1 VYRDLGRLRSNPGN
15 YHDDP
20 TFANEQRTLPDVW
33 VARCGREIDALR
45 TCLFHARATQRLM
58 SFSLYTREELDRQ
71 AYKSRRRCCASKAC
85 GPPRVLDCARD
96 IEEEVD
102 M

>member
-1 VYRDLGRLRSNPGN
+1 VYRGLGRLRSHPSNQHG
-15 YHDDP
+15 DP
-20 TFANEQRTLPDVW
+20 TFANKQCTLPDVW

-45 TCLFHARATQRLM
+45 TCLFHARATQGLM
-58 SFSLYTREELDRQ
+58 SFSLYTRDKLDRQ

-96 IEEEVD
+96 IEK
-102 M
+102 